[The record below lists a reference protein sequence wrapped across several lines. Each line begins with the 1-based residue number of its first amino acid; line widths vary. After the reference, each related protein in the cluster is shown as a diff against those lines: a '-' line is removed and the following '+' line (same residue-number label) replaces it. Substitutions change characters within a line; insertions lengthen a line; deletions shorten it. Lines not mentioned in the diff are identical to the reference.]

1 MGFGNKVDLG
11 KKNFVVPDPTQ
22 YNLGSSFDLKK
33 SKGISIGQGRDKII
47 AGNMFRTNS
56 KVPSPFEYNPEK
68 HQKSLSYSLS
78 ARI

>member
-11 KKNFVVPDPTQ
+11 KKNFVAPDPTQ

-47 AGNMFRTNS
+47 AGNMFRTN
-56 KVPSPFEYNPEK
+56 
-68 HQKSLSYSLS
+68 
-78 ARI
+78 